1 MAAITDAQRDEV
13 TRLHAQGLSRNAIAR
28 ETGISTGSV
37 TRICTAAGLA
47 FDRASTKDAT
57 RARAADMAQARTDLA
72 WRLEA
77 AANTMLDMLDKP
89 FTVYAFGGRDNTFNS
104 AELVSAPVDARRTII
119 TSAAIV
125 FDKLSKIV
133 ESTPE
138 GTGEAETVLDR
149 IEAGI
154 DAEFTDVDDAEFG
167 VKQ

>member
-1 MAAITDAQRDEV
+1 
-13 TRLHAQGLSRNAIAR
+13 
-28 ETGISTGSV
+28 
-37 TRICTAAGLA
+37 
-47 FDRASTKDAT
+47 
-57 RARAADMAQARTDLA
+57 MAQARTDLA

>member
-1 MAAITDAQRDEV
+1 MAISDAQRAEV
-13 TRLHAQGLSRNAIAR
+13 LRLHTQGLSRNAIAR

-37 TRICTAAGLA
+37 TRICTAAGRA
-47 FDRASTKDAT
+47 FDRAATKDAT
-57 RARAADMAQARTDLA
+57 RARAADMAQARTALA
-72 WRLEA
+72 WRLDEA
-77 AANTMLDMLDKP
+77 ANSMLDMLGKP
-89 FTVYAFGGRDNTFNS
+89 FVVFNFGGKDNTFNQ
-104 AELVSAPVDARRTII
+104 ATLDTPPVEAVRTII

-125 FDKLSKIV
+125 FDKLSRVV

-138 GTGEAETVLDR
+138 GTGEAESVLDR